1 MSQEMSDEDVE
12 EGRSL
17 GETIEANIRPWNGF
31 WSWKDKPI
39 GELGAARE
47 ILAVAGIDVC
57 DLVSRGKDDPPD
69 CEGNIDGCRTAVEVT
84 ELVHEP
90 TLKRSLKALQQRA
103 SGMEPNKPEA
113 YFVWQQADLIH
124 ALQERIDQK
133 DRAKLKGG
141 PYQRYILVVPTD
153 EMFLDASQVKKWL
166 SSATFQAD
174 RISDVLLGLA
184 YEPESKCCPVLK
196 LHVIRR
202 GHPSVGS

>member
-1 MSQEMSDEDVE
+1 MSDEDDVW
-12 EGRSL
+12 RSL
-17 GETIEANIRPWNGF
+17 GETIETNVRPWNGY

-47 ILAVAGIDVC
+47 ILAVAGIEVR

-69 CEGNIDGCRTAVEVT
+69 CEANIDGCRIAVEVT

-90 TLKRSLKALQQRA
+90 TLKRALKALKQRA
-103 SGMEPNKPEA
+103 SGTEPNRPEA
-113 YFVWQQADLIH
+113 YFLWQQADLVH

-133 DRAKLKGG
+133 DRVKLKGG
-141 PYQRYILVVPTD
+141 PYQRYILVIPTD
-153 EMFLDASQVKKWL
+153 EMFLDASRVEKWL
-166 SSATFQAD
+166 SSTTFQAD

-184 YEPESKCCPVLK
+184 YEPESKRCPVFK

-202 GHPSVGS
+202 GLPSEGN